1 MNSHTEQHE
10 LEILN
15 SIHLN
20 EDATQRE
27 LSEKVG
33 LSLGAIN
40 LIIKRLTKKGFI
52 KVVHLSS
59 HSIKYFLTPEGIANK
74 LERTYQY
81 IARTYKEIL
90 ALQTSI
96 TQAISDELT
105 FHDTD
110 EVLFYGHEDE
120 FKQLITDILK
130 EEFSIPPTAIFT
142 RPSSPPDGNNQ
153 KTRNLH
159 YHLEH
164 RVRAA
169 DQKDP
174 PQLHQ
179 HNAQSEPL
187 EPKKNKLPQ
196 YKT

>member
-10 LEILN
+10 LDILN

-90 ALQTSI
+90 SLQTSI
-96 TQAISDELT
+96 TQALSDELT

-142 RPSSPPDGNNQ
+142 DLHCLQMEMTRRHTTHIITWNTECEQ
-153 KTRNLH
+153 LIRKT
-159 YHLEH
+159 HLNCINIMH
-164 RVRAA
+164 RVN
-169 DQKDP
+169 
-174 PQLHQ
+174 L
-179 HNAQSEPL
+179 
-187 EPKKNKLPQ
+187 
-196 YKT
+196 